1 MHGGCPSRC
10 RPYPGEV
17 VVLAGLIPCVPVGRL
32 DGPALDLPSVVP
44 AGVVAVDVLAPLA
57 DIPVALV
64 EAGLLDEVLLALG
77 TQAASL
83 EIVVTVEL
91 GDFVDPKKR
100 VGGSFVSTVPL
111 TRELILA

>member
-1 MHGGCPSRC
+1 M
-10 RPYPGEV
+10 
-17 VVLAGLIPCVPVGRL
+17 
-32 DGPALDLPSVVP
+32 
-44 AGVVAVDVLAPLA
+44 LAPLA

-64 EAGLLDEVLLALG
+64 EAGLLDEVLLARG

-91 GDFVDPKKR
+91 RIFVDPKKR

-111 TRELILA
+111 PRELILALGEAMRVSGDGILTS